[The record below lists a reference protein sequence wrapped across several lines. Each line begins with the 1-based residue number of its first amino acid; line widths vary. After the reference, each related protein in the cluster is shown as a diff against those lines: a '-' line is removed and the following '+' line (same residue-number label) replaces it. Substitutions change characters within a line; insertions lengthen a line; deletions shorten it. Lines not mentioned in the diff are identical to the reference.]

1 LKAPQPEIV
10 LKASLTLTSEVA
22 SSAEI
27 LARNLST
34 ASKQENSEVKAGPP
48 SMLTL
53 NSDVLDRSLTAHG
66 KASLIFIVLDA
77 RKHFKCSIFVNFPHV
92 TVHSILFYT
101 SVAKVL
107 EYQILLLLG

>member
-10 LKASLTLTSEVA
+10 LKASLTLNSEVA

-27 LARNLST
+27 LAKLST
-34 ASKQENSEVKAGPP
+34 ASKQEDAEVKAGPP

-53 NSDVLDRSLTAHG
+53 NSDVLDRRLTAHG

-77 RKHFKCSIFVNFPHV
+77 RKHFKCSIFVNFPHA

-101 SVAKVL
+101 SVVKVL